1 MMSFRNPYLENSPA
15 KQYTNTNM
23 GNIIIA
29 SPIKNKSPI
38 RKITAQHDHSGNYRE
53 GMNRKNNVYFK

>member
-23 GNIIIA
+23 ANIVIA

-38 RKITAQHDHSGNYRE
+38 KKITT
-53 GMNRKNNVYFK
+53 